1 MPGNVGRTMSHVDGS
16 EPRTKEPGRLGGE
29 SKESLRARDG
39 RLPRR
44 FGRRE
49 ERVGE
54 DVVWTVRKM
63 LEGRWVVLSAR
74 ELRAVGTSQA
84 MISDIVM

>member
-1 MPGNVGRTMSHVDGS
+1 MSHVDGS
-16 EPRTKEPGRLGGE
+16 EPRTKDPGRLGDE
-29 SKESLRARDG
+29 SKESLRARVG

-49 ERVGE
+49 ESVGE
-54 DVVWTVRKM
+54 DSIWTVRKM
-63 LEGRWVVLSAR
+63 LEGRWAVLSAE

-84 MISDIVM
+84 MMSDILM